1 MTEHIIIHQFA
12 EIVFKKPNM
21 SEILLDKIIAQR
33 HTYKGLTDVE
43 AKELLATHGLNARPA
58 TKKKNWLK
66 RFLGILAE
74 PMMLLLLVA
83 AIIYFFIGDKLE
95 TGILLLSIVPIGLMQ
110 FFQEQKTDEA
120 VRALDKIM
128 VQYCEVYRDGN
139 PIKINI
145 KFLVPGDLV
154 YLTAGDRVPADGVL
168 LNSPGVM
175 IDESMLTGESIAV
188 IKEVLLD
195 GLKNV
200 KDENKLWQGT
210 LVVQGEAN
218 LLVTETGAKTAY
230 GKIGSLMERIA
241 FQRTPLQAKIH
252 VLVKN
257 LAIFATFFAV
267 LVGIIMSWEKN
278 YIQGILSAITLAM
291 ALIPEE
297 FPIVF
302 SVFMIMGVWRMTKQK
317 ALVRE
322 MAMVE
327 TLGSA
332 TVICTDKTGTLTEGT
347 MSLKYVYLQNE
358 LLDLNKEKINLEK
371 LKDIITP
378 ALLAL
383 EQIAIDPIEIEVQKF
398 AKNIGINLDT
408 FFESR
413 KLLQDTSFESK
424 TKMVH
429 HMWQE
434 VDSSCFQ
441 YTAGAPESVIAHS
454 NLTEK
459 EKKQI
464 LEAYNQMAEK
474 GCRVVG
480 IARLACKD
488 HEIINV
494 KDLEFIGLLGMS
506 DPPRAGVKEAV
517 NLCQKAG
524 IRIIMI
530 TGDNQLTAHTIAESI
545 GLKHNEEIING
556 AALEKMSPAAL
567 QETVRRHDIFT
578 RVNPEHKF
586 LIVSALQENG
596 EIVAMTG
603 DGVNDAPALR
613 KANIGIAMGLKGTEV
628 ARQAAG
634 IVLLDD
640 NFATIVNAVKEG
652 RRVYDNLQQ
661 AFVFLFSFHL
671 PIVGMAFLPLLFGQP
686 LIFMPIHIIFLELI
700 CDPAAVL
707 GFEREIPR
715 RNLMHLPPRSVKE
728 PLIYNRLWV
737 IVLAQGLTILA
748 VSFNFYYYFSVHLG
762 NYELGRTASFV
773 ALVLSQVFFIM
784 LSREV
789 NQVKAN
795 KLLSIIAGL
804 TFCLLVLFLEVPFLR
819 ELFHLVRLSIFEISL
834 IFCVSLGAALAVKVL
849 RLIYRRMHAR
859 LIS

>member
-1 MTEHIIIHQFA
+1 MTEIT
-12 EIVFKKPNM
+12 
-21 SEILLDKIIAQR
+21 LDKIVAR
-33 HTYKGLTDVE
+33 RNTYNGLTDIQ
-43 AKELLATHGLNARPA
+43 ANELLKIYGLNSRPVVI
-58 TKKKNWLK
+58 KKGWLK
-66 RFLGILAE
+66 RLSAILLE

-83 AIIYFFIGDKLE
+83 AIVYFFIGDKLE
-95 TGILLLSIVPIGLMQ
+95 TIILLLSIIPIGLMQ

-128 VQYCEVYRDGN
+128 VQYCEVYRDGKHL
-139 PIKINI
+139 KIDI

-154 YLTAGDRVPADGVL
+154 YLTAGDRVPADGIVL
-168 LNSPGVM
+168 SSPGVM

-188 IKEVLLD
+188 IKEVLPD
-195 GLKNV
+195 GLKHV
-200 KDENKLWQGT
+200 VDENKLWQGT

-218 LLVTETGAKTAY
+218 LLVTETGEKTAY
-230 GKIGSLMERIA
+230 GKIGSLMETIA
-241 FQRTPLQAKIH
+241 YQRTPLQKKIH
-252 VLVKN
+252 SLVKK
-257 LAIFATFFAV
+257 LAIFAAFFAV
-267 LVGIIMSWEKN
+267 LVGIIMSFKQD
-278 YIQGILSAITLAM
+278 YIEGILSAITLAM

-302 SVFMIMGVWRMTKQK
+302 SVFMIMGVWRMTHQK

-332 TVICTDKTGTLTEGT
+332 TVICTDKTGTLTEGS
-347 MSLKYVYLQNE
+347 MSLKYVYFKNK
-358 LLDLNKEKINLEK
+358 LLDLNKENFDLEK
-371 LKDIITP
+371 SKDLIVT

-383 EQIAIDPIEIEVQKF
+383 EQIAIDPIEVEIQKF
-398 AKNIGINLDT
+398 AKKIGVDLDT
-408 FFESR
+408 FFKTR
-413 KLLQDTSFESK
+413 KLIQDSSFESK

-434 VDSSCFQ
+434 VDNSCMQ
-441 YTAGAPESVIAHS
+441 YTAGAPESIIAHS
-454 NLTEK
+454 NLSEK
-459 EKKQI
+459 EKKEI

-474 GCRVVG
+474 GCRVIG
-480 IARLACKD
+480 IAKRPCHD
-488 HEIINV
+488 HDKISAQ
-494 KDLEFIGLLGMS
+494 DLEFIGLLGMS

-517 NLCQKAG
+517 ELCQRAG

-530 TGDNQLTAHTIAESI
+530 TGDNQLTAHTIAEAI

-556 AALEKMSPAAL
+556 EMLEKMSPAAL

-586 LIVSALQENG
+586 LIVNALQENG

-640 NFATIVNAVKEG
+640 NFATIVNVVKEG

-671 PIVGMAFLPLLFGQP
+671 PIVGMAFLPLVFGQP

-707 GFEREIPR
+707 GFEREVSR
-715 RNLMHLPPRSVKE
+715 HNLMHLPPRPVKE
-728 PLIYNRLWV
+728 PLINSRLWV
-737 IVLAQGLTILA
+737 IVLIQGLTILA
-748 VSFNFYYYFSVHLG
+748 VSFSFYYYYSVFLG
-762 NYELGRTASFV
+762 NYELGRTTSFV
-773 ALVLSQVFFIM
+773 ALVLAQVFFIM

-789 NQVKAN
+789 NQIKTN
-795 KLLSIIAGL
+795 KLLLLIAILTVIIL
-804 TFCLLVLFLEVPFLR
+804 ILFLEVTFLR
-819 ELFHLVRLSIFEISL
+819 ELFHLVRLSELEIGL
-834 IFCVSLGAALAVKVL
+834 IFIVSFGAAASVRIL
-849 RLIYRRMHAR
+849 RLAYRRVHIKF
-859 LIS
+859 IS